1 MNNSEWALIFQLK
14 PQICNQGVA
23 GSNPAAGTKLEKKN
37 FRVCRAQKI
46 ARKVVG

>member
-23 GSNPAAGTKLEKKN
+23 GSNPAAGTKLKKKN

>member
-23 GSNPAAGTKLEKKN
+23 GSNPAAGTKEIKGLDQN
-37 FRVCRAQKI
+37 
-46 ARKVVG
+46 